1 MGASR
6 LPITHYQLSEKMIKQ
21 FFKKIQNQ
29 LLILL
34 IVCTVMPALLV
45 AWYGINTS
53 TNALRDLALSRLNN
67 MTSSSSKQII
77 NSLAHISDD
86 VLFLSKVPPIQGI
99 IRARKGNGNDAATNS
114 TYDAWVER
122 LNVIFV
128 SMMEAQPYYMQFR
141 YLDENGN
148 EMVRVDFKGTTIE
161 VISQEKLQNKADRD
175 YFTETMKLDVGEIYV
190 SPLNLNQEGGQIE
203 IPYKPTIRYAIPIFS
218 RVGERKGIVIAN
230 VEGKDLFQQLK
241 QNNQE
246 KDVAA
251 FIIDENGY
259 YLYHPEEKKAWALD
273 LNKDENIGKD
283 YPEKVVSQLLSGGEG
298 NLVDTNEVISYETIF
313 PGDRNR
319 KRFLVLV
326 YLSPKNLVFEAVNSF
341 KKNTYILVFVA
352 LTSILIVGWLLSK
365 KLVEWIRSLIYKVSN
380 LSQDIL
386 VTMQEQELISTQQ
399 SHAVNQT
406 TDNLSTLGESSQEI
420 AREAETV
427 ASCAQQAL
435 TLAEEGSKIVANT
448 LQKMLIFRETMEN
461 IAQQNKQMGE
471 QTSQIGSI
479 SILAKLVGDLATQ
492 TNMLAL
498 NAAVE
503 ASRAGKQGE
512 GFAVVAK
519 EIRKLAD
526 RSREA
531 AEKINAIIPEIQGSI
546 NSTLAVTEKG
556 RQTVESGVKN
566 ARESAENFQG
576 VTEVVSE
583 LFSRNKQI
591 YQNTEKQAI
600 ALNQVINSMH
610 SLNQDV
616 AESAKGISLVK
627 MGAKNLNESAD
638 NLKELV

>member
-1 MGASR
+1 
-6 LPITHYQLSEKMIKQ
+6 MIKN
-21 FFKKIQNQ
+21 FFKKIQHQ

-67 MTSSSSKQII
+67 MTYSSAKQII
-77 NSLAHISDD
+77 SSLDHISDD
-86 VLFLSKVPPIQGI
+86 ILFLSKVPPIQGI
-99 IRARKGNGNDAATNS
+99 IRAREGNGKDTETGS
-114 TYDAWVER
+114 TYDIWVER
-122 LNVIFV
+122 LNQIFV
-128 SMMEAQPYYMQFR
+128 SMMEARSEYMQIR
-141 YLDENGN
+141 LLDENGN
-148 EMVRVDFKGTTIE
+148 EMVRVDADGTTIE
-161 VISQEKLQNKADRD
+161 VIEKEKLQNKRDRD
-175 YFTETMKLDVGEIYV
+175 YFSEAINLNLGQIYV
-190 SPLNLNQEGGQIE
+190 SRLNLNQEFGKIK
-203 IPYKPTIRYAIPIFS
+203 IPYQPTIRYATPILFS
-218 RVGERKGIVIAN
+218 NDNKKGILIAN
-230 VEGKDLFQQLK
+230 VKTNNLFKQLEEL
-241 QNNQE
+241 NQE
-246 KDVAA
+246 NDITA
-251 FIIDENGY
+251 FILDEQGY
-259 YLYHPEEKKAWALD
+259 YLYHPDENKAWGFD
-273 LNKDENIGKD
+273 LGTNENISKD
-283 YPEKVVSQLLSGGEG
+283 YPLAIASQLLAKDEG
-298 NLVDTNEVISYETIF
+298 NILNGTNNVITYQTIY
-313 PGDRNR
+313 PSLLS
-319 KRFLVLV
+319 KERFLIVV
-326 YLSPKNLVFEAVNSF
+326 YQSPKNLVFEAVNSF
-341 KKNTYILVFVA
+341 KKNAYILVFVA
-352 LTSILIVGWLLSK
+352 VTSILIVGWLLGK
-365 KLVEWIRSLIYKVSN
+365 KLVELIRTLIYKVSN

-386 VTMQEQELISTQQ
+386 VTMQEQEAIATQQ

-531 AEKINAIIPEIQGSI
+531 GDKINAIIPEIQGSI